1 MATVLD
7 YMLDFD
13 AKEARNR
20 LQNATSQGQRL
31 KNVYQGYQNQ
41 FAPETMQAA
50 LDYKRAQTPY
60 IESMTNKL
68 NIGNRSLPDQIKANI
83 DLTRARTNALLHPRQ
98 PISSQLNTF
107 NQLLSEYN
115 SAPEGSQRKNAL
127 GLMLN
132 NLTAQKKG
140 VNVSTSPTGVSVDVG
155 GSSQPNQLFST
166 GAIQTP
172 PSASGAVIS
181 QSPSRGQRTVYTVG
195 PDGKTY
201 ASSAPTMATMTA
213 TQKRQQAESEGSV
226 FTKYLD
232 MAFAPYSGAL
242 GAAKFVKDIHSS
254 DPQLHEQAINF
265 MVASHLRTEA
275 LANQGRLAGFGD
287 VGAEGLRMLEARYPN
302 IPSQQWEK
310 LASAQDRLL
319 AARAASA
326 LNVKAANAAISRAAE
341 QFTTNIDRKKLPS
354 YIRGRLPGVGISNQD
369 GEEDFIKRAEEDR
382 RMRNY
387 K

>member
-20 LQNATSQGQRL
+20 LQNAASQGQRL

-41 FAPETMQAA
+41 FAPDAMQAG

-68 NIGNRSLPDQIKANI
+68 NIGNRFLPSQSQANI
-83 DLTRARTNALLHPRQ
+83 ALARARTNALLHPRQ
-98 PISSQLNTF
+98 PLSSQVNTF

-115 SAPEGSQRKNAL
+115 TAPEGSQRRQAL
-127 GLMLN
+127 GSMLN

-155 GSSQPNQLFST
+155 GSLRPNKIFSAG
-166 GAIQTP
+166 GAQTP
-172 PSASGAVIS
+172 SSDSGAVIS

-201 ASSAPTMATMTA
+201 VSSAPTMATMTA

-242 GAAKFVKDIHSS
+242 GAVKFVKDIHSS
-254 DPQLHEQAINF
+254 DPQLHERAIRF
-265 MVASHLRTEA
+265 MVANHLKTEA

-287 VGAEGLRMLEARYPN
+287 LGAEVVKMLESRYPN
-302 IPSQQWEK
+302 IPSEGWEK
-310 LASAQDRLL
+310 LTSAQDRLL
-319 AARAASA
+319 AARMASA
-326 LNVKAANAAISRAAE
+326 LNLKGANAAINRAAE

-354 YIRGRLPGVGISNQD
+354 YIRGRLPDVGISNQD